1 MVLGST
7 TEERGGVMRLRPHHL
22 IDIITDYGH
31 GRRFAPHPYGH
42 AVHSVAQRIV
52 DDPDIEIE
60 FVLRADDICS
70 PCCHL
75 QADGQCDDVLRQLD
89 PPVPKQDYNDELDR
103 QLFERLDIAP
113 GARMRVSEF
122 LTLLQMRTPG
132 IELLCAHPGET
143 KDQRLDG
150 LQRGSV
156 RLRNGVRTRRGGDS

>member
-89 PPVPKQDYNDELDR
+89 RRIDLIID
-103 QLFERLDIAP
+103 
-113 GARMRVSEF
+113 GGS
-122 LTLLQMRTPG
+122 TPG
-132 IELLCAHPGET
+132 RRASTVVDLTTNPE
-143 KDQRLDG
+143 R
-150 LQRGSV
+150 V
-156 RLRNGVRTRRGGDS
+156 LRSGPISASMLRRFLPDLEESL